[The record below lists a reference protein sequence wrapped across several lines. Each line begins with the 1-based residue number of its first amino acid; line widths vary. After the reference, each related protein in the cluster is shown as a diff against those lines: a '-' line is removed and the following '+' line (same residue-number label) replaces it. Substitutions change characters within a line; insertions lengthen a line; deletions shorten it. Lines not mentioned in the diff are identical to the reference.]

1 MSHLRGS
8 HSHGMSFVRSLA
20 ACLIVRQTLHALIYL
35 LCMILSPP
43 PPLSPRPSCDS
54 NQNDSLTFD
63 VRSIVA
69 DTPTPP
75 PPPPPDDMPM
85 FDDSPPPPP
94 PPPVD
99 YEEEDA
105 AVVHYNDPYADGDP
119 QWAPKSYIEK
129 GLLNYLQAKSS
140 RWVPSPRAN
149 LFLSC
154 SQWWPSTTTPR
165 TRTTS

>member
-1 MSHLRGS
+1 MCACWTSTNFLCMSYYYTQLCMETDSSPAHKS
-8 HSHGMSFVRSLA
+8 NQDFPSNVRS
-20 ACLIVRQTLHALIYL
+20 R
-35 LCMILSPP
+35 
-43 PPLSPRPSCDS
+43 
-54 NQNDSLTFD
+54 
-63 VRSIVA
+63 VRSTVA

-99 YEEEDA
+99 YEEEEDA

-129 GLLNYLQAKSS
+129 GLVLFMSLTGQKSS
-140 RWVPSPRAN
+140 IQYRKSKPLPSG
-149 LFLSC
+149 

>member
-1 MSHLRGS
+1 MVQPSSPSITGS
-8 HSHGMSFVRSLA
+8 CKPVSLGPLGSARKVFA
-20 ACLIVRQTLHALIYL
+20 AVSL
-35 LCMILSPP
+35 LCVSVP
-43 PPLSPRPSCDS
+43 
-54 NQNDSLTFD
+54 T
-63 VRSIVA
+63 VA

-119 QWAPKSYIEK
+119 QWAPKNYIEK
-129 GLLNYLQAKSS
+129 GCFFKKKKKHE
-140 RWVPSPRAN
+140 VV
-149 LFLSC
+149 FK
-154 SQWWPSTTTPR
+154 PST
-165 TRTTS
+165 